1 MKKKLPAEK
10 DGERR
15 PETKDDSGIKGCGG
29 EGGREVVSDGGASS
43 GGGVCTRPELA
54 WDRGKTEREREKE
67 RDGILEDLGGGF
79 VLKPVRHIVTK
90 YSDVQESTQIQFVGW
105 NLLFLTPGIWIRTA
119 FGELDTQLTSPFFP
133 SSFSFFSLLPLQ
145 LPPNMFFFQ
154 LVIMSGTV
162 LLAYYMEC
170 TDLFSVHVQGF
181 FCNDA
186 DLMKPYPG
194 TEESSFVP
202 PLILYCVVAAA
213 PTAIVSKQQCLK
225 PGLLCGLLEL
235 FYDFLVNSRR

>member
-1 MKKKLPAEK
+1 
-10 DGERR
+10 
-15 PETKDDSGIKGCGG
+15 
-29 EGGREVVSDGGASS
+29 
-43 GGGVCTRPELA
+43 
-54 WDRGKTEREREKE
+54 
-67 RDGILEDLGGGF
+67 
-79 VLKPVRHIVTK
+79 
-90 YSDVQESTQIQFVGW
+90 
-105 NLLFLTPGIWIRTA
+105 
-119 FGELDTQLTSPFFP
+119 
-133 SSFSFFSLLPLQ
+133 
-145 LPPNMFFFQ
+145 MFFFQ

-225 PGLLCGLLEL
+225 PGLLCGLLKL
-235 FYDFLVNSRR
+235 FYDFLVNSRH